1 MQLAAPIVRLSLRSP
16 LLLWLLASLPLGAV
30 ATVMVLV
37 RDPRRGWYITAGVL
51 ILIAVGLAL
60 LVSRRLR
67 RVVRAI
73 ESGARAMGQGEVP
86 TLEPF
91 PVRELD
97 DLAQA
102 LVAAAGTRREVE
114 TKLRASETRLG
125 AMISAA
131 PIAIMCV
138 DAAHRVIR
146 FNRAAEALF
155 GCTAADPVGG
165 PADPFF
171 SQRFLRVLDAHLEG
185 ARGRLRAIP
194 NGVEAGPIGFRRDRT
209 EFALDSALAR
219 LDGPGGSLCLIVV
232 RDLPEQRRHG
242 DHRPAQL
249 R

>member
-1 MQLAAPIVRLSLRSP
+1 MLLGRGHATRRTHCEVVAPVPPPP
-16 LLLWLLASLPLGAV
+16 LLLASLPLGAV
-30 ATVMVLV
+30 ATVMVLG

-73 ESGARAMGQGEVP
+73 EGGARTMGQGEVP
-86 TLEPF
+86 TLGPF
-91 PVRELD
+91 PVSQLD
-97 DLAQA
+97 DLAQT

-155 GCTAADPVGG
+155 GCTAADAVGG
-165 PADPFF
+165 AADRFF
-171 SQRFLRVLDAHLEG
+171 SQRFLRVLDPISR
-185 ARGRLRAIP
+185 ARAGGCGPSRTASRRARSASAATGPSSRLTPPSRAWTGRAAP
-194 NGVEAGPIGFRRDRT
+194 SV
-209 EFALDSALAR
+209 
-219 LDGPGGSLCLIVV
+219 
-232 RDLPEQRRHG
+232 
-242 DHRPAQL
+242 
-249 R
+249 